1 KALSILDEDEAAFGR
16 LLKTTSGASV
26 KEGRLN
32 IKLTYK
38 RMFERVVPHQL
49 QRSSERFLLRQIYC
63 CLVSSDYNGQVQPEL
78 AHHWRY

>member
-1 KALSILDEDEAAFGR
+1 ALSILDEDEAAFGR

-32 IKLTYK
+32 IQLTYK
-38 RMFERVVPHQL
+38 RMLERVVPHQL

-63 CLVSSDYNGQVQPEL
+63 CLVSSDYYGRVKPEL
-78 AHHWRY
+78 